1 MSTVTSPTSGGAV
14 SKTVPKLNWP
24 TGTPSWQKA
33 ILDTLYTK
41 GHLGTVPPQ
50 VMAWLSKWE
59 SDFGNSGVGI
69 NTSGFGGY
77 FGLGTATMGKGVLNS
92 STLKSSTPGAYAEQ
106 AVVSASTL
114 SSYGHSL
121 LQDLNEYVA
130 GNPTAH
136 SAEATSVVTTSGASN
151 AKLTG
156 FPYGGLSGLGSIAN
170 ALGGFKTTEL
180 GTAASSIPHAIEDIA
195 KVFTI
200 PLQWLVT
207 GFGIGWPSVF
217 SVLLGVGLVL
227 IGLSMLGAGTVASV
241 LGKVGSVV

>member
-1 MSTVTSPTSGGAV
+1 MSAVTSPTTGGAV

-33 ILDTLYTK
+33 ILDTLYSK

-50 VMAWLSKWE
+50 VLAWLSKWE

-92 STLKSSTPGAYAEQ
+92 STLKSSAPGAYAEQ

-121 LQDLNEYVA
+121 LQDLNEYVT
-130 GNPTAH
+130 GNPTVH

-151 AKLTG
+151 VKLAG

-170 ALGGFKTTEL
+170 ALHGFKSTVLNTTGPL
-180 GTAASSIPHAIEDIA
+180 AAFSDLA
-195 KVFTI
+195 KVISVPIHWFA
-200 PLQWLVT
+200 T

>member
-1 MSTVTSPTSGGAV
+1 MSATPSPASAA
-14 SKTVPKLNWP
+14 KRVPKLNWP

-33 ILDTLYTK
+33 ILTTLYAK

-59 SDFGNSGVGI
+59 SDFGTSGVGI
-69 NTSGFGGY
+69 NTKGYGGY
-77 FGLGTATMGKGVLNS
+77 FGLGTATEGKGVLSSATLTS
-92 STLKSSTPGAYAEQ
+92 STVGAYGEQ

-121 LQDLNEYVA
+121 LQDLNEYVT
-130 GNPTAH
+130 GNPTGH
-136 SAEATSVVTTSGASN
+136 SAEATSVVTTSGASD
-151 AKLTG
+151 AKLAG

-180 GTAASSIPHAIEDIA
+180 GKAAGSIPAAIADIA

-217 SVLLGVGLVL
+217 SVVLGVGLVL
-227 IGLSMLGAGTVASV
+227 IGLSMLGVGTVASV
-241 LGKVGSVV
+241 LGKVGGVV